1 MGMFLALAV
10 LAQAAAPGEAAP
22 DERYTFFSQPTAT
35 RAQVLADWD
44 ECRELASG
52 VQPPR
57 AGYMYSPNAVAAGV
71 NGFIQGMQRGSQR
84 RHMFDAALRKCMSVR
99 GYARYA
105 TAKDEAKAL
114 YDGNWAAMREK
125 LADRALAPVGAAV
138 RLEW

>member
-1 MGMFLALAV
+1 MMLALALV
-10 LAQAAAPGEAAP
+10 MQAGTPEDVGA
-22 DERYTFFSQPTAT
+22 DSRYTFFSQPTAT

-44 ECRELASG
+44 ECRELASA

-57 AGYMYSPNAVAAGV
+57 AGYLYSPNAIAAGV

-84 RHMFDAALRKCMSVR
+84 RHMFDASLRKCMSVK

-105 TAKDEAKAL
+105 TAKDDAKSL
-114 YDGNWAAMREK
+114 YDGNWATMREK